1 MEKYLPTNDLLF
13 NKLLTSE
20 DSPHILKAF
29 VKDLLGLEFM
39 TLKPK
44 VPYHIDTY
52 KKNYDE
58 LTLRMTEVDILATAD
73 DGSCITIECQI
84 QKHKY
89 FNERTLFYLAEAYC
103 SPFGNTKTVEF
114 IENNNFSALR
124 PVYGI
129 KVVDFDLFDREK
141 AALRIFRLLDEQTH
155 EPFIGQ
161 ENRQLLML
169 CFLSLT
175 NKNIKETSAACHWQ
189 HFLKTGEVTPDAP
202 NYLKEAKRKIDFYSL
217 KEDEQ
222 TMIMN
227 INKTEAIRNAELS
240 TARDEGIEQGLRKE
254 KCTIARKMLAAN
266 LSFEQ
271 IAEFTGLKI
280 DEIKK
285 LRDEQ
290 K

>member
-13 NKLLTSE
+13 KKLLTSE

-58 LTLRMTEVDILATAD
+58 LTLRMTEVDILVTTD
-73 DGSCITIECQI
+73 DGSCTTIECQI
-84 QKHKY
+84 QKHKC
-89 FNERTLFYLAEAYC
+89 FNERTLFYLAETYC

-114 IENNNFSALR
+114 IENNNFSSPQ

-129 KVVDFDLFDREK
+129 NVVDFDL
-141 AALRIFRLLDEQTH
+141 
-155 EPFIGQ
+155 
-161 ENRQLLML
+161 
-169 CFLSLT
+169 
-175 NKNIKETSAACHWQ
+175 WQ

-202 NYLKEAKRKIDFYSL
+202 DYLKEAKRKIDFYSL
-217 KEDEQ
+217 KVDEQ
-222 TMIMN
+222 RMIMN

-240 TARDEGIEQGLRKE
+240 TARDEGIEQGFRKE

-271 IAEFTGLKI
+271 IAEFTDLEI

>member
-13 NKLLTSE
+13 KKLLTSE
-20 DSPHILKAF
+20 DSSHILKSF

-58 LTLRMTEVDILATAD
+58 MKVRMTEVDILATAF
-73 DGSCITIECQI
+73 DGSRTTIECQI

-103 SPFGNTKTVEF
+103 SPFGNSEAADF

-129 KVVDFDLFDREK
+129 NVVDFDLFNRKEE
-141 AALRIFRLLDEQTH
+141 ALRIFRLLDEQTY
-155 EPFIGQ
+155 EPFFGQ
-161 ENRQLLML
+161 EDRQLLML

-175 NKNIKETSAACHWQ
+175 NKNIKETSPVGRWQ
-189 HFLKTGEVTPDAP
+189 YFLKTGEVTPDAP
-202 NYLKEAKRKIDFYSL
+202 DYLKEAKRRIDFYSL
-217 KEDEQ
+217 KEEEQ

-240 TARDEGIEQGLRKE
+240 TAREEGIVEE
-254 KCTIARKMLAAN
+254 KLTVARKMLMAN

-271 IAEFTGLKI
+271 IAKFTDLDI
-280 DEIKK
+280 EEIKK
-285 LRDEQ
+285 LQDEQ
-290 K
+290 N

>member
-13 NKLLTSE
+13 KKLLTSE

-58 LTLRMTEVDILATAD
+58 TKVRMTEVDILATAI
-73 DGSCITIECQI
+73 DGSRTTIECQI

-89 FNERTLFYLAEAYC
+89 FYERTLFYLAEAYC
-103 SPFGNTKTVEF
+103 SPFGNSETTDF

-129 KVVDFDLFDREK
+129 NVVDFDLFNRKEE
-141 AALRIFRLLDEQTH
+141 ALRIFRLLDEQTY
-155 EPFIGQ
+155 EPFFGQ
-161 ENRQLLML
+161 EDRQLLML

-175 NKNIKETSAACHWQ
+175 NKNIKETSPVGHWQ
-189 HFLKTGEVTPDAP
+189 YFLKTGEVTPDAP
-202 NYLKEAKRKIDFYSL
+202 DYLKEAKRRIDFYSL
-217 KEDEQ
+217 KEEEQ

-240 TARDEGIEQGLRKE
+240 TAREEGIVEE
-254 KCTIARKMLAAN
+254 KLTVARKMLMAN

-271 IAEFTGLKI
+271 IAKFTDLDI
-280 DEIKK
+280 EEIKK
-285 LRDEQ
+285 LQDEQ
-290 K
+290 N

>member
-13 NKLLTSE
+13 KKLLTSE
-20 DSPHILKAF
+20 DSSHILKSF

-58 LTLRMTEVDILATAD
+58 MKVRMTEVDILATAF
-73 DGSCITIECQI
+73 DGSRTTIECQI

-103 SPFGNTKTVEF
+103 SPFGNSEAADF

-129 KVVDFDLFDREK
+129 NVVDFDLFNRKEE
-141 AALRIFRLLDEQTH
+141 ALRIFRLLDEQTY
-155 EPFIGQ
+155 EPFFGQ
-161 ENRQLLML
+161 EDRQLLML

-175 NKNIKETSAACHWQ
+175 NKNIKETSPVGHWQ
-189 HFLKTGEVTPDAP
+189 YFLKTGEVTPDAP
-202 NYLKEAKRKIDFYSL
+202 DYLKEAKRRIDFYSL
-217 KEDEQ
+217 KEEEQ

-240 TARDEGIEQGLRKE
+240 TAREEGIVEE
-254 KCTIARKMLAAN
+254 KLTVARKMLMAN

-271 IAEFTGLKI
+271 IAKFTDLDI
-280 DEIKK
+280 EEIKK
-285 LRDEQ
+285 LQDEQ
-290 K
+290 N

>member
-13 NKLLTSE
+13 KKLLTSE
-20 DSPHILKAF
+20 DSTHILKAF

-58 LTLRMTEVDILATAD
+58 MKLRMTEVDILATTY
-73 DGSCITIECQI
+73 DGSCTTIECQI

-103 SPFGNTKTVEF
+103 SPFGNTESVEF

-129 KVVDFDLFDREK
+129 NVVGFDLFGREK
-141 AALRIFRLLDEQTH
+141 EALRIFRLLDERTH
-155 EPFIGQ
+155 EPFVGQ
-161 ENRQLLML
+161 ENKQLLML

-175 NKNIKETSAACHWQ
+175 NKNIKEASAARHWQ
-189 HFLKTGEVTPDAP
+189 YFLKTGEVAPDAP
-202 NYLKEAKRKIDFYSL
+202 DYLKEAKRKVDFYSL

-222 TMIMN
+222 AMIMN

-240 TARDEGIEQGLRKE
+240 TAREEGIEKGLLKE
-254 KCTIARKMLAAN
+254 KYTIARKMLAAN

-271 IAEFTGLKI
+271 IAEFTDLDI
-280 DEIKK
+280 NEIKK
-285 LRDEQ
+285 LQDEQ
-290 K
+290 D